1 MNEKKGTV
9 KTIFGFILVLVLIAG
24 ALFGIKLP
32 YEAEDVMSIEETVID
47 AEQSEQ
53 DVVDTLPTVEDTD
66 SESFEDTTSAED
78 TQENVESSDDE
89 VADTPND
96 ETIATEGDVENA

>member
-9 KTIFGFILVLVLIAG
+9 KAIFGLALAVLLIAG

-32 YEAEDVMSIEETVID
+32 YNAEDVMSIKETVVES
-47 AEQSEQ
+47 EQGEQ
-53 DVVDTLPTVEDTD
+53 DVADTLPNEQVTD

-96 ETIATEGDVENA
+96 ETIATEGDIENA